1 MRECKCTPR
10 DNLDPPH
17 GDNRTST
24 CSPVVTDPR
33 SGFYRDSRTFH
44 SLKPPLRLPLP
55 NAAVSVA
62 SFALSLRCNSLF
74 PDSSTTIIDSATS
87 HRLSCGE
94 LLHRAKTLAS
104 NLTTILKL
112 TKGDTALVLY
122 PNILQVSIL
131 YFALLSLGVVVSPTN
146 PLSTRFELTHFFNI
160 SNPTIVFT
168 VTSVVEKTRQFQV
181 KTVLLD
187 SPEFD
192 SLTKSQIQSKTGLT
206 KGPYSENE
214 HVSNTPVTQSD
225 VAAILYSSGTT
236 GMIKG
241 VMLTH
246 RNLTAIVAGYD
257 TVREKRK
264 EPAVVLFTVPFFHV
278 YGFSFSQGA
287 IMLTLTMVVMERF
300 SLKAMLGTVE
310 RFRVTHVTVVP
321 ALVVAVTKDHVTDGY
336 DLTSLEAIICGG
348 SRLRKETQEAFKAV
362 LPNVLVIQGYGLTE
376 SAVTRITPEE
386 ANRVGAT
393 GKLIPSI
400 EAKIVNPETGEAMF
414 PGEQGELWIKGP
426 YVMKGYAGD
435 PKATSET
442 LVDGWLRTGD
452 LCYFDNEGF
461 LYVVDRLKELIKYKG
476 YLVAPAELEELLLS
490 HPDIND
496 AAVIPYPDEVAGQ
509 VPMAFVV
516 RQPQSLLDTTKV
528 IDFVAKQVSP
538 YKKIRRVAFV
548 NSIPKNDAGKILR
561 KDLKLALSRL

>member
-1 MRECKCTPR
+1 MKECKCTPR

-24 CSPVVTDPR
+24 CSPVVRDPR

-44 SLKPPLRLPLP
+44 SLKPLLRLPLP
-55 NAAVSVA
+55 NAAVSVT
-62 SFALSLRCNSLF
+62 SFALSLRCNSLS

-122 PNILQVSIL
+122 PKILQVSIL

-278 YGFSFSQGA
+278 
-287 IMLTLTMVVMERF
+287 
-300 SLKAMLGTVE
+300 LKAMLGTVE
-310 RFRVTHVTVVP
+310 RFRVTHVTVVL

-362 LPNVLVIQGYGLTE
+362 LPNVLVIQSDL
-376 SAVTRITPEE
+376 ITAIIDATTGHCLSYNEIIH
-386 ANRVGAT
+386 RV
-393 GKLIPSI
+393 
-400 EAKIVNPETGEAMF
+400 
-414 PGEQGELWIKGP
+414 
-426 YVMKGYAGD
+426 
-435 PKATSET
+435 ET
-442 LVDGWLRTGD
+442 LATNLTTVVKLSKGD
-452 LCYFDNEGF
+452 TVRVLSSNLIQILILYF
-461 LYVVDRLKELIKYKG
+461 
-476 YLVAPAELEELLLS
+476 PLLS
-490 HPDIND
+490 LGVILSLANPLSTRFELTHLFKHKRSINHLCNSD
-496 AAVIPYPDEVAGQ
+496 SDTSSESTRFPSRVNQSDVAVILYFSG
-509 VPMAFVV
+509 
-516 RQPQSLLDTTKV
+516 TTGTVKGV
-528 IDFVAKQVSP
+528 MLTH
-538 YKKIRRVAFV
+538 R
-548 NSIPKNDAGKILR
+548 N
-561 KDLKLALSRL
+561 

>member
-1 MRECKCTPR
+1 
-10 DNLDPPH
+10 
-17 GDNRTST
+17 
-24 CSPVVTDPR
+24 DPR

-44 SLKPPLRLPLP
+44 SLKPLLRLPLP
-55 NAAVSVA
+55 NAAVSVT
-62 SFALSLRCNSLF
+62 SFALSLRCNSLS

-122 PNILQVSIL
+122 PKILQVSIL

-310 RFRVTHVTVVP
+310 RFRVTHVTVVL

-496 AAVIPYPDEVAGQ
+496 AAVIP
-509 VPMAFVV
+509 
-516 RQPQSLLDTTKV
+516 
-528 IDFVAKQVSP
+528 
-538 YKKIRRVAFV
+538 
-548 NSIPKNDAGKILR
+548 
-561 KDLKLALSRL
+561 

>member
-1 MRECKCTPR
+1 METISIVGRTREY
-10 DNLDPPH
+10 
-17 GDNRTST
+17 
-24 CSPVVTDPR
+24 PR

-287 IMLTLTMVVMERF
+287 IMLSETMVVSNSAQVRP
-300 SLKAMLGTVE
+300 TP
-310 RFRVTHVTVVP
+310 T
-321 ALVVAVTKDHVTDGY
+321 
-336 DLTSLEAIICGG
+336 
-348 SRLRKETQEAFKAV
+348 RLRPARVKSAPIHLKDYHV
-362 LPNVLVIQGYGLTE
+362 DNVH
-376 SAVTRITPEE
+376 
-386 ANRVGAT
+386 
-393 GKLIPSI
+393 
-400 EAKIVNPETGEAMF
+400 
-414 PGEQGELWIKGP
+414 GP
-426 YVMKGYAGD
+426 
-435 PKATSET
+435 P
-442 LVDGWLRTGD
+442 
-452 LCYFDNEGF
+452 
-461 LYVVDRLKELIKYKG
+461 
-476 YLVAPAELEELLLS
+476 
-490 HPDIND
+490 
-496 AAVIPYPDEVAGQ
+496 
-509 VPMAFVV
+509 
-516 RQPQSLLDTTKV
+516 
-528 IDFVAKQVSP
+528 
-538 YKKIRRVAFV
+538 
-548 NSIPKNDAGKILR
+548 
-561 KDLKLALSRL
+561 